1 MKPFKK
7 VIAIVLALVLITSV
21 VGCTPISMS
30 KQFQDLVKKVAEQEE
45 TSVSKLIRKLCLRY
59 FLQNNII
66 TDEEVV
72 LYL

>member
-1 MKPFKK
+1 MTRKNFKRT
-7 VIAIVLALVLITSV
+7 LPDLLT
-21 VGCTPISMS
+21 ISMS

>member
-1 MKPFKK
+1 MTRKNFRKTLPD
-7 VIAIVLALVLITSV
+7 LLT
-21 VGCTPISMS
+21 ISMS

>member
-1 MKPFKK
+1 MTRKNFRRTLPD
-7 VIAIVLALVLITSV
+7 LLT
-21 VGCTPISMS
+21 ISMS

-59 FLQNNII
+59 FIQNNII

>member
-1 MKPFKK
+1 MSRKNFRRTLPD
-7 VIAIVLALVLITSV
+7 LLT
-21 VGCTPISMS
+21 ISMS
-30 KQFQDLVKKVAEQEE
+30 KQLQDLVKKVAEQEGI
-45 TSVSKLIRKLCLRY
+45 SVSKLIRKLCLRY

>member
-1 MKPFKK
+1 MTRKRFRKTLPD
-7 VIAIVLALVLITSV
+7 LLT
-21 VGCTPISMS
+21 ISMS

>member
-1 MKPFKK
+1 MTRKNFRKTLPD
-7 VIAIVLALVLITSV
+7 LLT
-21 VGCTPISMS
+21 ISMS
-30 KQFQDLVKKVAEQEE
+30 KQFQDLVKKVAGQEE

>member
-1 MKPFKK
+1 MTRKNFRRTLPD
-7 VIAIVLALVLITSV
+7 LLT
-21 VGCTPISMS
+21 ISMS
-30 KQFQDLVKKVAEQEE
+30 KQFQDLVKKVAEQED

>member
-1 MKPFKK
+1 MSRKNFRRTLPD
-7 VIAIVLALVLITSV
+7 LLT
-21 VGCTPISMS
+21 ISMS
-30 KQFQDLVKKVAEQEE
+30 KQFQDLVKKVAEQEGI
-45 TSVSKLIRKLCLRY
+45 SVSKLIRKLCIRY

>member
-1 MKPFKK
+1 MKCNEIRRTLPD
-7 VIAIVLALVLITSV
+7 LLT
-21 VGCTPISMS
+21 ISMS
-30 KQFQDLVKKVAEQEE
+30 KPFQSLVKKVSEQEGI
-45 TSVSKLIRKLCLRY
+45 SVSKFIRKLCIRY

>member
-1 MKPFKK
+1 MTCKHFRKTLPD
-7 VIAIVLALVLITSV
+7 LLT
-21 VGCTPISMS
+21 ISMS

>member
-1 MKPFKK
+1 MTRKNFRRTLPD
-7 VIAIVLALVLITSV
+7 LLT
-21 VGCTPISMS
+21 ISMS

>member
-1 MKPFKK
+1 
-7 VIAIVLALVLITSV
+7 
-21 VGCTPISMS
+21 MS

>member
-1 MKPFKK
+1 MKSRKIRRTLPD
-7 VIAIVLALVLITSV
+7 LLT
-21 VGCTPISMS
+21 ISMS
-30 KQFQDLVKKVAEQEE
+30 KPFQDLVKKVAEQEGI
-45 TSVSKLIRKLCLRY
+45 SLSKLIRKLCIRY